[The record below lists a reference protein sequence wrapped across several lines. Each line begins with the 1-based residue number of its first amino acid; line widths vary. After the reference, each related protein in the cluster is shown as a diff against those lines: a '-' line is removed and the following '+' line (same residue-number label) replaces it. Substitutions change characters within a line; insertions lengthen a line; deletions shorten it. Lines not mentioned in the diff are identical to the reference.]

1 MSPII
6 NASRAFVN
14 PLFYRF
20 YAFFSHGRRGG
31 ERETLDA
38 VFVIF
43 YTECMNERLS
53 VCGVEYRIVRLLG
66 HGKGGYS
73 YLAERDGRPV
83 VLKQI
88 HHEPCSY
95 YAFGNKIEAERHD
108 YERLMR
114 AGVRIP
120 RMLAVDADAERI
132 VKEYIEGETVF
143 DLVKNGASAEPY
155 LDQVRAMAEQAK
167 ACGLNI
173 DYFPTN
179 FVVSGGLLYYV
190 DYECNDYSD
199 EWSFENWGVRY
210 WSRTPEFCAY
220 LDHLRST
227 EELQ

>member
-14 PLFYRF
+14 PLFYSF
-20 YAFFSHGRRGG
+20 YTFFSHGRRGG

-73 YLAERDGRPV
+73 YLAEDDGKLV

-88 HHEPCSY
+88 HHEPCAY
-95 YAFGNKIEAERHD
+95 YSFGNKIEAECRD
-108 YERLMR
+108 YERLLA
-114 AGVRIP
+114 AGIRIP
-120 RMLAVDADAERI
+120 KMIAADMAGERI
-132 VKEYIEGETVF
+132 VKDYIEGKTVF
-143 DLVKNGASAEPY
+143 EIILEGGSADPY
-155 LDQVRAMAEQAK
+155 IPQVRQMAGQAK
-167 ACGLNI
+167 DHGLNI

-179 FVVSGGLLYYV
+179 FVVDSGLIWYV
-190 DYECNDYSD
+190 DYECND
-199 EWSFENWGVRY
+199 
-210 WSRTPEFCAY
+210 
-220 LDHLRST
+220 
-227 EELQ
+227 